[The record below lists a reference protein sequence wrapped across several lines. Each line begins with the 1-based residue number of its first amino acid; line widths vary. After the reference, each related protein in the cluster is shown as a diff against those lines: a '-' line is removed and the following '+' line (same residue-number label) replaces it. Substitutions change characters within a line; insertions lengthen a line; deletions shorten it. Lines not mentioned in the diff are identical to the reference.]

1 MGRLIRWQAA
11 VTLTMAAVAAYW
23 FGWAGAIAAC
33 MGGGAN
39 LIAAVTFMV
48 RTALLPP
55 DATPQ
60 ARLAAMVRAEA
71 VKWGTSIGLFAAA
84 AMLVPKQFLVII
96 AAFAATTGV
105 YWFALLWDVPGD
117 RHKKGVD

>member
-11 VTLTMAAVAAYW
+11 VTLAMAAVAACW
-23 FGWAGAIAAC
+23 FGWAGVIAAC

-39 LIAAVTFMV
+39 LLAAATFMV

-71 VKWGTSIGLFAAA
+71 VEWGASIGLFTAAA
-84 AMLVPKQFLVII
+84 TLVPKQFLVVI
-96 AAFAATTGV
+96 AAFVATTGV
-105 YWFALLWDVPGD
+105 YWFALLWDVPDD
-117 RHKKGVD
+117 RPKGVD